1 MITVEIGK
9 TWTPISGNG
18 VKFQNSSNYKLEL
31 ITKDE
36 EIAPTESEFGIM
48 CPPWGYFK
56 VPQSGYCWGRCRFCK
71 VTLYENTCEVT
82 GGGGGG
88 SGGGS
93 GVPII
98 GGA

>member
-9 TWTPISGNG
+9 TWTKISNNG
-18 VKFQNSSNYKLEL
+18 TSLQNTSNYRLEL

-36 EIAPTESEFGIM
+36 DETPSETEFGII
-48 CPPWGYFK
+48 CPPYGTFK
-56 VPQSGYCWGRCRFCK
+56 VPQSGYTYGRCRFCK
-71 VTLYENTCEVT
+71 ITCYEDTLKISS

-88 SGGGS
+88 GGG

-98 GGA
+98 GGE